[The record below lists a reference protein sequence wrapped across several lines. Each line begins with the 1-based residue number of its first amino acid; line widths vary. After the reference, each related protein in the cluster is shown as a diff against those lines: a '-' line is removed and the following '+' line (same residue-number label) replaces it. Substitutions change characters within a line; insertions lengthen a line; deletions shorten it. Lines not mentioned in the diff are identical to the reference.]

1 VKPKMR
7 LQVILLSNIFTNHFS
22 VYLSYSE
29 GQEVLNGV
37 NNVAKVSETAVIES
51 TSQENLVSI
60 HYYYICQI
68 KTIVERSCVIRHT
81 VTVCYRF

>member
-7 LQVILLSNIFTNHFS
+7 LQVILLSNIFTNNFT

-29 GQEVLNGV
+29 GKKVLNGV

-60 HYYYICQI
+60 Y
-68 KTIVERSCVIRHT
+68 
-81 VTVCYRF
+81 

>member
-1 VKPKMR
+1 MR
-7 LQVILLSNIFTNHFS
+7 LQVILLSNIFTNHFT

-29 GQEVLNGV
+29 GKKVLNGV

-60 HYYYICQI
+60 Y
-68 KTIVERSCVIRHT
+68 
-81 VTVCYRF
+81 